1 MREGVPIVKV
11 KGSLRRNIAFWE
23 HMGASRFIRDTIVDG
38 NRIPFIYTP
47 IVGSFGNNRS
57 AIQHSEFVE

>member
-47 IVGSFGNNRS
+47 NVGSFGNNRS